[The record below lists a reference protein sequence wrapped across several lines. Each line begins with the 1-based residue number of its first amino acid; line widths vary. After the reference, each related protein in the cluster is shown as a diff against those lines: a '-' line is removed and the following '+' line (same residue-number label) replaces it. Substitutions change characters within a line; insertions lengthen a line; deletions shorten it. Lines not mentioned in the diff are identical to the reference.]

1 MGRSHSQY
9 AYGDGAEES
18 CRLTSE
24 KVSELDVWRE
34 CGFLFFTDVEGLVAA
49 TDAVEELL
57 LPCQKIIQLLIL
69 HLKKVQKLL
78 LMGNLL
84 KNMSVKRDIEVLDSN
99 NQRMERQSQFMDAL
113 IEKMQSIQSKTEYLS
128 LYQKLGDYMTTNMT
142 ADEMEELT
150 DYKIAEDTVKV
161 PGEIIE
167 KDGHAQYLVDNKE
180 LKKIILKM
188 FYKIM

>member
-1 MGRSHSQY
+1 MQQPM
-9 AYGDGAEES
+9 
-18 CRLTSE
+18 RL
-24 KVSELDVWRE
+24 
-34 CGFLFFTDVEGLVAA
+34 
-49 TDAVEELL
+49 EELL

-84 KNMSVKRDIEVLDSN
+84 KKYVRKRDIEVLDSN

-180 LKKIILKM
+180 LKKTNIKKC
-188 FYKIM
+188 FTKS